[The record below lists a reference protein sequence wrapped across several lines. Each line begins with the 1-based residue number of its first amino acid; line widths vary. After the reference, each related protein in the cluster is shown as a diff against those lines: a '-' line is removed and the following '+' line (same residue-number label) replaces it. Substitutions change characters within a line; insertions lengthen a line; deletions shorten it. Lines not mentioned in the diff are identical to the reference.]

1 MEISKNNDL
10 DIIIV
15 LPNGG
20 GTNEVYIGIEND
32 LDLSHIA
39 LNTSEARQIAN
50 EILKICDE
58 LEAENE

>member
-20 GTNEVYIGIEND
+20 GTNEVYISIEND

-58 LEAENE
+58 LEA

>member
-39 LNTSEARQIAN
+39 LNTSKAR
-50 EILKICDE
+50 
-58 LEAENE
+58 

>member
-1 MEISKNNDL
+1 MEISKNNNL
-10 DIIIV
+10 DIIEV
-15 LPNGG
+15 SSNGG
-20 GTNEVYIGIEND
+20 GSNEVYIGIEND
-32 LDLSHIA
+32 LDLSYIA